1 VKKFIPVLAVGAL
14 ALSMS
19 ITGCSGNSNNNSS
32 GGGAWDVNETPAAKV
47 QQGGTFTGSYAYQL
61 TTFNMNS
68 DEGNEQTAILALSA
82 VNPVF
87 WFTDGAGKQ
96 TVNPDYVAD
105 VKDTVTNGQLVIDLK
120 MNPKASWND
129 GSPITAADWIAT
141 INAMNGTNEDF
152 AVASSDGYDQ
162 IQTVVQGADP
172 SEVIFT
178 FKSTYPDWIG
188 VLTYGPMP
196 AAGCTTPDEFN
207 NGWATLPLAWQSGP
221 FMIQSYDPTSGDIVE
236 VPNPN
241 WWGNKPKLDKLTW
254 KLISDG
260 SANTQAFVN
269 QEIDY
274 YDMGLDS
281 DAYAQIK
288 AAPNSVI
295 RTASGPNF
303 RQFTFNSKAPILSDI
318 KVRQAIVMGL
328 DRSQI
333 ASSDMSG
340 LDTDPTPLN
349 NNIFLPSQQGFVDLG
364 KKTGIDYN
372 PDGAKKLLEDA
383 GWTMN
388 TTTGFYE
395 KDGKQLD
402 VKFAQLNGVAASA
415 NEYLQAQ
422 TMLKAIGINLV
433 NQSVDTTKEWPGI
446 LSQGNFEI
454 IAFSWMGTPYPL
466 MNVSQIYGTPFASNY
481 AQLTIP
487 TVDNNKDALASEMD
501 PAKRIT
507 IGQEDAEAIWN
518 AVHTLPLYQR
528 PELVGVRDKLA
539 NIGAPGI
546 ARQPYDWT
554 IVGYVS

>member
-1 VKKFIPVLAVGAL
+1 MKKFIPVLAVGAL